1 MCCTRL
7 AGNAGLKNR
16 QKIGHLVLVCITSHA
31 QCHAHAH
38 THTHTHDSV
47 VVVVEAAWN
56 AVVSRSLLIV
66 LNNASDAHESP
77 ARVPFVTSVGRHRHR
92 NAVVLPVKYPPQPPC
107 QSRKAVVA
115 TSDPIQDRSLN
126 DMAGIWSTCR
136 R

>member
-1 MCCTRL
+1 MYHVARTVPRP
-7 AGNAGLKNR
+7 R
-16 QKIGHLVLVCITSHA
+16 PHT
-31 QCHAHAH
+31 H
-38 THTHTHDSV
+38 THTHTHDSVVVVV

-92 NAVVLPVKYPPQPPC
+92 NAVVLPVKYPPQPPPPPC